1 MRPALTYERP
11 THPGFAY
18 GKLFHPCC
26 LPGVSVAPAT
36 APESSHKNGRLTTIT
51 ARDLSSSN
59 DKAHCMPTRTRAQES
74 RTAVQRLYIAMRHLL
89 IRGSYKPGGLSGKTL
104 MDNLMVLRPEIY
116 GSIADDER
124 VELNGLNYVFN
135 RLPKGIEECRYI
147 KLITRE
153 GYENSNFTPI
163 IAPARRRSAYRID
176 DNEMYIEMTR
186 GRSDIYDILTHLTFL
201 YAEANKIDK
210 NSRDNKGRTKREW
223 TLLEEIVTGPD
234 GGLPQQLETAYTYL
248 STLLGR
254 TYQEVV
260 AACERFA
267 GKEHLNSLFHITY
280 WLGRLARQEHD
291 HNEDREISFSSSL
304 RDSTG
309 HHYFGEMWARNI
321 KQVLLA
327 EKLIERPIHII
338 SANLHS
344 VTNSLFG
351 SAALRQK
358 LPKHKSLFDFAR
370 AMSQAEHKHLRPL
383 VFDLARQNGLIEIAD
398 KSGTNLGVQLFD
410 TAEFDPKLI
419 APELN
424 FQPAK
429 NPDHAP
435 VILVM
440 DYAFGEQAYESMDE
454 LLRPYH
460 DPDSGRVYDMPIESI
475 NIMGKA
481 GILEG
486 KKGDIMVPDAH
497 ILEGNADN
505 YPFTNDFTV
514 ADFEG
519 EGLDV
524 YGGAMVTV
532 LGTSL
537 QNIPILDYF
546 LTSSWQASGL
556 EMEGGHYQ
564 KAIQAATR
572 VRRSVNPDLKLRY
585 AYYASDNPLITGH
598 TLASGS
604 LGEDGV
610 RPTYLIT
617 VRMLERVLG

>member
-1 MRPALTYERP
+1 MQ
-11 THPGFAY
+11 
-18 GKLFHPCC
+18 
-26 LPGVSVAPAT
+26 S
-36 APESSHKNGRLTTIT
+36 
-51 ARDLSSSN
+51 
-59 DKAHCMPTRTRAQES
+59 RTRAQES

-104 MDNLMVLRPEIY
+104 MDNLMLLRPEIY
-116 GSIADDER
+116 GSIADDEK
-124 VELNGLNYVFN
+124 VELSGLSYVLN
-135 RLPKGIEECRYI
+135 RLPKGIEECRFI

-153 GYENSNFTPI
+153 GYENSNFDPI

-176 DNEMYIEMTR
+176 NSEMYIEMTR

-201 YAEANKIDK
+201 YAEANKIRT
-210 NSRDNKGRTKREW
+210 NSIDSKGRPKREW
-223 TLLEEIVTGPD
+223 SLLEEIVMHEKTGQD
-234 GGLPQQLETAYTYL
+234 FKMETAYTYL

-254 TYQEVV
+254 TYDEVV
-260 AACERFA
+260 AAAKRFS
-267 GKEHLNSLFHITY
+267 GHDNINSLFHVTY
-280 WLGRLARQEHD
+280 WLGRLAKLEYDHD
-291 HNEDREISFSSSL
+291 EDREISFSSSL
-304 RDSTG
+304 REQTG
-309 HHYFGEMWARNI
+309 HHYYGEAWAENI
-321 KQVLLA
+321 KSVLLA
-327 EKLIERPIHII
+327 EKLIERPLHII

-344 VTNSLFG
+344 VANSLFSG
-351 SAALRQK
+351 AALGPK
-358 LPKHKSLFDFAR
+358 LKKHKGLFEFAR

-383 VFDLARQNGLIEIAD
+383 VFELARKNGMIEIAD
-398 KSGTNLGVQLFD
+398 QSGTNLGVQLFD
-410 TAEFDPKLI
+410 TAKFDPKVI

-429 NPDHAP
+429 NPDMAP

-460 DPDSGRVYDMPIESI
+460 DQATGRVYDMAVESI

-486 KKGDIMVPDAH
+486 QKGDIMVPYAH
-497 ILEGNADN
+497 IFERTADN
-505 YPFTNDFTV
+505 YPFNNGFTV

-519 EGLDV
+519 EGLGV
-524 YGGAMVTV
+524 YEGPMITV

-546 LTSSWQASGL
+546 LTSSWRAAGL
-556 EMEGGHYQ
+556 EMEGAHYQ
-564 KAIQAATR
+564 KAIQAATHIR
-572 VRRSVNPDLKLRY
+572 KSVNPNLKVRY

-604 LGEDGV
+604 LGVDGV

-617 VRMLERVLG
+617 MRMLEGVLA